1 MIVFI
6 ILSIIYLASILGI
19 IYLSYRYIEY
29 INRMEKEGCKC
40 SEDVKR
46 DMVKNFSYLIIA
58 LWIIMIIGIVVTPP
72 KIFLGIMKN
81 PIFSFINFVVVA
93 GYGWLL
99 FSYSG
104 KLIDESCKC
113 SESWLREAMQYQ
125 SYIYISL
132 SVASFFMFL
141 IKLLIGDDKREI
153 FKLIRSVRNN
163 LKN

>member
-1 MIVFI
+1 MLVFI
-6 ILSIIYLASILGI
+6 ILSIIYLASIFGI

-29 INRMEKEGCKC
+29 INRMEKENCKC

-46 DMVKNFSYLIIA
+46 DMVRNFSYLIIA
-58 LWIIMIIGIVVTPP
+58 LWIILIIGIVITPP

-81 PIFSFINFVVVA
+81 PIFSIINFIVVA
-93 GYGWLL
+93 VYGWLL

-113 SESWLREAMQYQ
+113 SESWLRDAMQYQ

-132 SVASFFMFL
+132 AVSSFFMFL
-141 IKLLIGDDKREI
+141 IKLLIGNDKREI
-153 FKLIRSVRNN
+153 FKLVRSVRNN